1 MRKFLILFSFLFATN
16 LVAQEEEIPAKKSGI
31 QIRAIAFN
39 LFENIDAVE
48 LRREE
53 QILTQLQLPT
63 DQLRISVPV
72 SARQFTCG
80 VAEEKGF
87 RVLGN
92 VILPE
97 IGRNFILVFVP
108 TKTGYRIFPVRSD
121 DPAFKGNDILL
132 FNFTK
137 STIGV
142 MLGTA
147 KQKIMPLK
155 SAQMSP
161 GIAPEDTFY
170 QALFT
175 YQKDEKG
182 GPFIPFNNTNWPV
195 NSNTKHMV
203 FVHQDITTG
212 EFTYRAV
219 TELAAP

>member
-1 MRKFLILFSFLFATN
+1 MSKFLIFLSFLFATN
-16 LVAQEEEIPAKKSGI
+16 LVAQDEEIPAKKSGI

-53 QILTQLQLPT
+53 QILTQLKLPT
-63 DQLRISVPV
+63 GQLRNSVSV

-147 KQKIMPLK
+147 KQKIKSLK

-161 GIAPEDTFY
+161 GIGPEDTFY

-182 GPFIPFNNTNWPV
+182 GSFIPFNNTNWPV

-219 TELAAP
+219 AELAAP

>member
-1 MRKFLILFSFLFATN
+1 MRKFLILLSFLFATN
-16 LVAQEEEIPAKKSGI
+16 LVAQDEVPAKKSGI
-31 QIRAIAFN
+31 QIRAIAFK

-63 DQLRISVPV
+63 GQLRTSVSV
-72 SARQFTCG
+72 SARQFSCG
-80 VAEEKGF
+80 IAEEKGF

-92 VILPE
+92 VILPK

-142 MLGTA
+142 MLGNA
-147 KQKIMPLK
+147 KQTIQSLK
-155 SAQMSP
+155 SAQISP
-161 GIAPEDTFY
+161 GFAPEDTFY

-203 FVHQDITTG
+203 FIHQDITTG
-212 EFTYRAV
+212 EFTYRSV

>member
-1 MRKFLILFSFLFATN
+1 MRKFLILLSFLFATN
-16 LVAQEEEIPAKKSGI
+16 LVAQDEAPAKKSGI
-31 QIRAIAFN
+31 QIRAIAFK

-63 DQLRISVPV
+63 DQLHTSVSV
-72 SARQFTCG
+72 SARQFSCG
-80 VAEEKGF
+80 IAEEKGF

-92 VILPE
+92 VILPK

-147 KQKIMPLK
+147 KQTIQSLK
-155 SAQMSP
+155 SAQISP
-161 GIAPEDTFY
+161 GIGPEDTFY

-182 GPFIPFNNTNWPV
+182 GPFIPFNNTRLPV
-195 NSNTKHMV
+195 NSNTKALV

-212 EFTYRAV
+212 EFTTRRV
-219 TELAAP
+219 IELAAP

>member
-1 MRKFLILFSFLFATN
+1 MRKFLILLSFLFATN
-16 LVAQEEEIPAKKSGI
+16 LIAQEEEVPAKKSGI

-63 DQLRISVPV
+63 GQLRTSVSV

-142 MLGTA
+142 MLGTS

-155 SAQMSP
+155 SAQISP

-175 YQKDEKG
+175 YQKDG
-182 GPFIPFNNTNWPV
+182 AFIPFNNTNWPV

-203 FVHQDITTG
+203 FVHQDINTG
-212 EFTYRAV
+212 EFTYRSV